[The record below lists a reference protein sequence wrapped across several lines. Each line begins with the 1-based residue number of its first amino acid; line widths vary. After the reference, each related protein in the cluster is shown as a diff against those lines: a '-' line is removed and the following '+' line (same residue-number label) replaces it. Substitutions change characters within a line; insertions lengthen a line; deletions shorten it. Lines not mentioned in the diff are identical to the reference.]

1 MPEHPLRT
9 TIVYGL
15 AAGLLFAD
23 AYDLL
28 QVRFFKATLFGMGF
42 WGCLA
47 GYALLLARMYRRPLS
62 LLLLPLLSGT
72 VVICLLYMAHVR
84 TFHLLLVDL
93 LLFVWLR
100 SLLFPST
107 GPRAALVEIL
117 LGGSCMLVSVLMLR
131 LGMGMEELGTGL
143 AVWLF
148 FQVQALF
155 FLWHPCGLSG
165 GFRYRHLSGKELGTD
180 RFERAYLTA
189 QRLLG
194 QGS

>member
-1 MPEHPLRT
+1 MPEHPLRF

-15 AAGLLFAD
+15 MAGLLFAGV
-23 AYDLL
+23 YDLM
-28 QVRFFKATLFGMGF
+28 QVRFFKATLLGMGF
-42 WGCLA
+42 WFCLA
-47 GYALLLARMYRRPLS
+47 GYTLLLARMYRRPLS

-72 VVICLLYMAHVR
+72 AVLCLLYMAHVR

-93 LLFVWLR
+93 LLLVWLR

-107 GPRAALVEIL
+107 GPRAALLEIL
-117 LGGSCMLVSVLMLR
+117 LGGGCMLVSVLMLR
-131 LGMGMEELGTGL
+131 LGMGMEALGTGL

-155 FLWHPCGLSG
+155 FLWQPYGFVSG
-165 GFRYRHLSGKELGTD
+165 IGRRHSSKAFGTD
-180 RFERAYLTA
+180 RFERAYHMA